1 MKVRGVRL
9 KSPDDIRRIRES
21 GRILAEIFRDISA
34 LDLRGITTWELD
46 TIIENSINRKKARP
60 AFKTVAGYSHSSCIS
75 VNSEVVHGIPSR
87 KKTLRDGDIVKVDI
101 GVALNGFFSDS
112 CVTYRIGRVQEATER
127 LCNTALEALR
137 LGIGAMAPGNR
148 LGDIG
153 GSIQEYVE
161 SRGYNVV
168 RAFTGH
174 GIGYDLH
181 EQPVVPHYGK
191 RGSGMLLRE
200 GLVLA
205 VEPMVNQG
213 GHGVRTLEDGWTT
226 VTEDG
231 MLSAQYEH
239 TVAITD
245 RGPVILT
252 E

>member
-1 MKVRGVRL
+1 MRIRGIRL
-9 KSPDDIRRIRES
+9 KTPEDIRRIRES
-21 GRILAEIFRDISA
+21 GRILAGIFHDISS
-34 LDLRGITTWELD
+34 LDLKGITTWELD

-87 KKTLRDGDIVKVDI
+87 KKILRDGDIVKVDI

-112 CVTYRIGRVQEATER
+112 CVTYRVGRVSEAARR
-127 LCNTALEALR
+127 LCDSAMEALS
-137 LGIGAMAPGNR
+137 LGISAMVPGNR

-161 SRGYNVV
+161 SRGYSVV
-168 RAFTGH
+168 RTFTGH
-174 GIGYDLH
+174 GIGFDLH
-181 EQPVVPHYGK
+181 EQPVVPHYGTK
-191 RGSGMLLRE
+191 GSGMVLRE

-213 GHGVRTLEDGWTT
+213 GAGVRTLEDGWTA

-239 TVAITD
+239 TVAITE
-245 RGPVILT
+245 RGPVVLT